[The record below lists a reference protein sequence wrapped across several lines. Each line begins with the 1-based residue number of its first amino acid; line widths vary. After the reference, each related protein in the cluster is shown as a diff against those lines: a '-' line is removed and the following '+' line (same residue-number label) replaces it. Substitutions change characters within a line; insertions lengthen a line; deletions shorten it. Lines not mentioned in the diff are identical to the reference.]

1 MQSSAQPAFTPT
13 LNNLHIVPLLSTV
26 AMYSYIVRGQKPDM
40 LAKERTLT
48 NETQLTVVLLES
60 WKTSLTHCYCY

>member
-13 LNNLHIVPLLSTV
+13 LNNLHIVPLLSTM
-26 AMYSYIVRGQKPDM
+26 AMYSYVVRGQKPDM

-48 NETQLTVVLLES
+48 NETVDCS
-60 WKTSLTHCYCY
+60 FA